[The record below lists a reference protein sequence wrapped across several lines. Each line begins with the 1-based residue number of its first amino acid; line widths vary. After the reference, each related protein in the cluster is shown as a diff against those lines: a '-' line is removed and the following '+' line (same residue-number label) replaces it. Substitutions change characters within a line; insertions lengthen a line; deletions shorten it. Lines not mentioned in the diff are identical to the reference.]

1 MTTVCLHL
9 GCFKTGTSHLQRT
22 MMANRDAL
30 RDAGVLWPGRT
41 YGDQVDW
48 AHYVKSGES
57 RAQGD
62 WQRVVQDIDAWDG
75 PMAVV
80 SMEFLSLADASGVS
94 RAIQSLSHHRLKIV
108 LTARDLGR
116 VVPAQWQESVQ
127 HRHDWSYSDYLKGIT
142 GSKDRRSKAYRH
154 FWSRHDWPGI
164 LATWREASHD
174 DLNLLV
180 VPPTGTPRGLLWERF
195 ASVIGVQADQY
206 VEPVAVN
213 ESLGAASAEVLRYA
227 ARSLNAGTYSADAVR
242 VKKKV
247 LAKTLMAARK
257 AEEPALALP
266 PEWEGWAEDTTELL
280 LDRIRTLAPT
290 MIGDL
295 EELRP
300 RFGPSRGEV
309 VTDPSALPVEELL
322 TAAGDGLMKMCAEL
336 ASKGEHIED

>member
-22 MMANRDAL
+22 MTANREAL
-30 RDAGVLWPGRT
+30 RDAGVLWPGST

-48 AHYVKSGES
+48 AHYVKSGTS
-57 RAQGD
+57 KARGD
-62 WQRVVQDIDAWDG
+62 WERVVQDIDAWDG

-80 SMEFLSLADASGVS
+80 SMEFLSLADSSGVS
-94 RAIQSLSHHRLKIV
+94 RAMQSLSNHRLRVV

-127 HRHDWSYSDYLKGIT
+127 HRHEWSYLEYLDGVT
-142 GSKDRRSKAYRH
+142 RGNRETSKAHRH
-154 FWSRHDWPGI
+154 FWRRHDWPGI
-164 LATWREASHD
+164 LSTWREASPD

-206 VEPVAVN
+206 VEPEAVN
-213 ESLGAASAEVLRYA
+213 ESLGAASAEVLRFA
-227 ARSLNAGTYSADAVR
+227 ARSLNAGSYSEAAVR
-242 VKKKV
+242 VKKQV

-257 AEEPALALP
+257 ADEPALALP
-266 PEWEGWAEDTTELL
+266 PEWEGWAKDTTELL

-290 MIGDL
+290 LIGDL

-300 RFGPSRGEV
+300 RFGPFRGEV
-309 VTDPSALPVEELL
+309 VTDPSALPVEQLL
-322 TAAGDGLMKMCAEL
+322 AAAGDGLMGMCAEL
-336 ASKGEHIED
+336 ARNGKRIED